1 MKDFNEWKR
10 KKQKHNDF
18 IDAIATGITFLGYSG
33 NNLQFQGPDG
43 DVINVPRLSAFSPAS
58 VTVCSGPIN
67 KYYPE
72 IDKYYTEKEITNIL
86 NPIIEKDKEGEDKD
100 MEKVKF
106 CPMCGARLIV
116 KTSRYGIKFWGCTN
130 YPECNYTRDFNEEKD
145 SYIETNRNC
154 EDCVKQNKQV
164 CNSACACRD
173 EQCDEVDRTPLE
185 ALFYGCDLKGI
196 YINDKNGTITCVNT
210 DGETFSAKI
219 SGSDEFDPRIGVA
232 LVLAYNFMGSKGSFN
247 SAVKELMN
255 SKRFHITKKEQPK
268 DKQETKED
276 AKENN

>member
-1 MKDFNEWKR
+1 MKDFIEWKH
-10 KKQKHNDF
+10 KKIVERDL
-18 IDAIATGITFLGYSG
+18 IDAIATGLTYVGCDG
-33 NNLQFQGPDG
+33 NNLQVQGPNG
-43 DVINVPRLSAFSPAS
+43 ITTNVPLADAITCS
-58 VTVCSGPIN
+58 SGP
-67 KYYPE
+67 
-72 IDKYYTEKEITNIL
+72 IDKYYTEKEITNII
-86 NPIIEKDKEGEDKD
+86 NPMIDKDKEGEDKD

-106 CPMCGARLIV
+106 CPKCGARLTV

-145 SYIETNRNC
+145 SYIEADRSC
-154 EDCVKQNKQV
+154 EDCMKQNKQV

-196 YINDKNGTITCVNT
+196 YINDKNGTITCVNV